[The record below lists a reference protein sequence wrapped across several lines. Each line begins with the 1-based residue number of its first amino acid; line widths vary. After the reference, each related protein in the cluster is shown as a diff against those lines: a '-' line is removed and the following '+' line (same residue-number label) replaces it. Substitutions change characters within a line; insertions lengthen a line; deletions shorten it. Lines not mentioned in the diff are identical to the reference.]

1 MELEEQEGFN
11 NNHNYHSKPYKSSS
25 TKKYH
30 GERSPVYNL
39 NGILNK
45 LPILNDLKFL
55 CRKKT
60 CFRLSILS
68 TRQNPMRHN
77 LSL

>member
-55 CRKKT
+55 YRKKT
-60 CFRLSILS
+60 CISFSILL